1 MKKKTYLKKVDKKK
15 YKKYIKDMS
24 SIALTGGVAYMIKE
38 SFPDYKEDCD
48 KVQECMNSFVSN
60 WNHIGEWRISKKKI
74 NKKIISWYEKYIY
87 SKGTVTVADLLA
99 VIIGILVDMLPT
111 LSSYEENKNIKI
123 LLKTVE
129 NLLSNFDNETL
140 EYDDDNLKISQNF
153 LS

>member
-1 MKKKTYLKKVDKKK
+1 
-15 YKKYIKDMS
+15 
-24 SIALTGGVAYMIKE
+24 
-38 SFPDYKEDCD
+38 
-48 KVQECMNSFVSN
+48 
-60 WNHIGEWRISKKKI
+60 
-74 NKKIISWYEKYIY
+74 
-87 SKGTVTVADLLA
+87 
-99 VIIGILVDMLPT
+99 MLPT